1 MTPFAPHYPPHP
13 HLAIRR
19 ALRTVLGLLALAC
32 TTLATAQDSAA
43 NYPARSV
50 KIIVGYAAGGPTDLV
65 ARSVAQKLQNS
76 LGQPFVVENRPGAGS
91 NLASEAVAAAAPD
104 GYTLLMAAA
113 PITMNAFTFKGLKF
127 DVQKSYEPISLVM
140 SAPSILAVHSS
151 VPAKTL
157 TELIALAKAQP
168 GKLTYGSSGAGG
180 SQHVAGELFKQRAG
194 VDLIHVPYKGAA
206 GAMADL
212 MAGHISMA
220 FMTSLSALPHMKDGR
235 IRPIAVASTSRLP
248 QLPDVPTFIESG
260 LTGYESDSWSGLLAP
275 AKTPPEIVAK
285 LQREVAKAL
294 AAPDLREKLTT
305 QGALV
310 VGNTPAEFKAYIQ
323 QEVTYWSRAFKT
335 INIAQE

>member
-1 MTPFAPHYPPHP
+1 MTSQAHP
-13 HLAIRR
+13 RPVGRVHRHQ
-19 ALRTVLGLLALAC
+19 RTVLSLI
-32 TTLATAQDSAA
+32 TLVTATWAVAQDNAA
-43 NYPARSV
+43 TYPNRSV

-65 ARSVAQKLQNS
+65 ARSVAQKLQTS

-157 TELIALAKAQP
+157 SELIALAKAQP

-275 AKTPPEIVAK
+275 SKTPPEIVAK

-294 AAPDLREKLTT
+294 AAPDLREKLTS

-310 VGNTPAEFKAYIQ
+310 VGNTPAEFKAHIQ